1 MQVSEVLE
9 QQMGEEALPQLQQ
22 HHQVQ
27 QQHRRLMNR
36 RDHPSLRNAISNNPL
51 KDFEAEDVIQ
61 ALGGLPGWIENQEEQ
76 EVRITGHC
84 GSME

>member
-9 QQMGEEALPQLQQ
+9 QQLGEEAPPHLQQ
-22 HHQVQ
+22 HRHRQ
-27 QQHRRLMNR
+27 QQHRRPLNR
-36 RDHPSLRNAISNNPL
+36 CDHPSLRNAISNNPL

-76 EVRITGHC
+76 EVLITGHC